1 MYQGTKEANRDALGY
16 IDQALTIDP
25 DYAKALAAKAIIG
38 VAQFTNQWTSDPVAT
53 LAQADASA
61 ARALAADAEEPLSH
75 LALGVVRM
83 WQRRPEETAAAAHS
97 MLELDPNN
105 SDGYKLLANS
115 EHYAGNSQRAIE
127 AAEKSMLLDP
137 FYPDLVLQFLG
148 QACFMAGDLERA
160 ADVFRRRIMRNPN
173 TDTAH
178 LFLAA
183 IHGHQG
189 RPDEAQAEWAELLKF
204 NPDYSLAQRMKIWP
218 YTDPTLPARIVDGLV
233 KGGIESDV

>member
-1 MYQGTKEANRDALGY
+1 MAG
-16 IDQALTIDP
+16 DP
-25 DYAKALAAKAIIG
+25 E
-38 VAQFTNQWTSDPVAT
+38 
-53 LAQADASA
+53 
-61 ARALAADAEEPLSH
+61 RAADVFRRRIMRNPNTDTAH
-75 LALGVVRM
+75 L
-83 WQRRPEETAAAAHS
+83 
-97 MLELDPNN
+97 
-105 SDGYKLLANS
+105 
-115 EHYAGNSQRAIE
+115 
-127 AAEKSMLLDP
+127 
-137 FYPDLVLQFLG
+137 FL
-148 QACFMAGDLERA
+148 AGDLERA